1 MGGTKEGNIAVLAR
15 AALVDL
21 DDEVSRSVLRTK
33 GEKLAKDC
41 GVSRKQLMALTCS
54 GSASG
59 AGLLSPTKRIRGIR
73 MGVHRARAESESL
86 RPVCPHR
93 TAPACG
99 QPRRCSRPASALR
112 SSEDVVDHQFWMPKR
127 SRSSTPASRALA
139 GAAGHAL
146 RMSPAGCSRGFTGNA
161 YPEPQEPQELVEA
174 VSNHHGTD
182 LGPARRD
189 LPRQQG
195 AKSQG
200 NRDIWTSDLRRRYD
214 AARDSDL
221 AIALAMKQVASDT
234 QVLTQSTTA
243 DDSAC
248 DGKQTIERIQR
259 VQAALQRQTV
269 QKGLVQ
275 LEAQRGLLEA
285 QLAAAKSKVRDV
297 ESEHKHLQLN
307 LETLGKDNR
316 QLLASNTQLERK
328 IDSMEASLCQVAA
341 LVEVTMQHIHA
352 HTRRVMEQQDRQV
365 TEARGQRA
373 EAERVSKQVVQLK
386 AERDAACQT
395 ITQQQ
400 KEIEALSTELLEC
413 SSSAD
418 DLRYEKDCALEE
430 VQSRH
435 QREVQGLQREISL
448 LRERIQDQSLIK
460 GLALGN
466 LQIDVPAYSMPT
478 QDSEE
483 DPQLHIA
490 ALQAGFETEQDQ
502 INHLRSQLAALKG
515 DHKAKS
521 KDEELKRRQ
530 EAERLWYL
538 ERDRAVER
546 ERQKE
551 LGTHQVHPGT
561 EA

>member
-1 MGGTKEGNIAVLAR
+1 
-15 AALVDL
+15 
-21 DDEVSRSVLRTK
+21 
-33 GEKLAKDC
+33 
-41 GVSRKQLMALTCS
+41 
-54 GSASG
+54 
-59 AGLLSPTKRIRGIR
+59 
-73 MGVHRARAESESL
+73 
-86 RPVCPHR
+86 
-93 TAPACG
+93 
-99 QPRRCSRPASALR
+99 
-112 SSEDVVDHQFWMPKR
+112 
-127 SRSSTPASRALA
+127 
-139 GAAGHAL
+139 
-146 RMSPAGCSRGFTGNA
+146 MSPAGCSRGFTGNA

-182 LGPARRD
+182 LGLARRD
-189 LPRQQG
+189 STTRNQG

-200 NRDIWTSDLRRRYD
+200 GREIWTSELHRRYE
-214 AARDSDL
+214 AARGSDL
-221 AIALAMKQVASDT
+221 AIALAMKQVAADT
-234 QVLTQSTTA
+234 QVLAQSTTA
-243 DDSAC
+243 DGSTC
-248 DGKQTIERIQR
+248 DGKQTMERIQR

-275 LEAQRGLLEA
+275 FEAQRGLLEA

-307 LETLGKDNR
+307 LETLGKDHR

-352 HTRRVMEQQDRQV
+352 HTRRIIEQHDRQV

-373 EAERVSKQVVQLK
+373 AAERVSTQVVQLT

-400 KEIEALSTELLEC
+400 KEIEALRTELLEC

-418 DLRYEKDCALEE
+418 DLRYENDCALEE

-435 QREVQGLQREISL
+435 QREVQELQREISL
-448 LRERIQDQSLIK
+448 LRERIQDQSLTK
-460 GLALGN
+460 GLAVGN

-490 ALQAGFETEQDQ
+490 ALHAGFETEQDQ
-502 INHLRSQLAALKG
+502 INDLRSQLAALKG
-515 DHKAKS
+515 GHKAKS
-521 KDEELKRRQ
+521 EGEELKRRQ
-530 EAERLWYL
+530 EAERLWHL

-551 LGTHQVHPGT
+551 VETHQAHPGT